1 MLWKGFQRPKR
12 LDVER
17 ETLTDRFGRFQAQP
31 FERGFGT
38 TIGNAIRRVLL
49 SSIEGAAITAVKID
63 GVLHEF
69 SPIQGVVEDA
79 TDIILNLKQIPLK
92 LHVDYTKTLYL
103 RVDKAGEVRA
113 RDIEA
118 DADVE
123 ILEPD
128 AHIATVS
135 EGGKLHMELRL
146 KRGRG
151 YVSADKNFDEDLGIG
166 WIPVDSIH
174 SPVKKVNYLVEA
186 ARLGQTTDYDK
197 LTLDVW
203 TNGSVHPRDAVSL
216 AAKLVRD
223 HLNIFINLDES
234 LESSA
239 EGASEPARV
248 GALNEHLD
256 KSVEELELSVRSYNC
271 LKNANIRTIR
281 ELVAKTEAEML
292 KTKNFGRK
300 SLNEIKEIL
309 TTMGLSLGMR
319 MDQPTTA
326 TSDDLTIDDTSRR
339 ARVTGRTSSNETD
352 HASQSCTSEVGSGHR
367 ASHRAA
373 AEPGHGPHPARAD
386 RDHRAQGQGAAALR
400 RAADHH
406 RQARPG
412 GGRRPHQGAQRASPG
427 PGRHPGPRR
436 RRQAV

>member
-1 MLWKGFQRPKR
+1 VVFVNVAQRLRGCSQPSARSLTDLRREAGGSPAGLEAGAARPLAKGHIMLWKGFQRPKR
-12 LDVER
+12 LDFER
-17 ETLTDRFGRFQAQP
+17 ETLTDRFGRFYAQP

-38 TIGNAIRRVLL
+38 TIGNALRRVLL

-69 SPIQGVVEDA
+69 SPIPGVVEDA

-103 RVDKAGEVRA
+103 RVDKPGIVRA
-113 RDIEA
+113 KDIEA
-118 DADVE
+118 DQDVE
-123 ILEPD
+123 ILEPE

-135 EGGKLHMELRL
+135 EGGKLHMELRM

-166 WIPVDSIH
+166 WIPVDSVH

-197 LTLDVW
+197 LTIDVW
-203 TNGSVHPRDAVSL
+203 TNGSVTAQDAVSL
-216 AAKLVRD
+216 AAKLIRD
-223 HLNIFINLDES
+223 HLNIFINLEDV
-234 LESSA
+234 A
-239 EGASEPARV
+239 EQPSEAQADQPRA
-248 GALNEHLD
+248 GALNENLD

-281 ELVAKTEAEML
+281 ELVQKTEAEML

-309 TTMGLSLGMR
+309 HSMGLSLGMR
-319 MDQPTTA
+319 VDQPA
-326 TSDDLTIDDTSRR
+326 
-339 ARVTGRTSSNETD
+339 
-352 HASQSCTSEVGSGHR
+352 
-367 ASHRAA
+367 
-373 AEPGHGPHPARAD
+373 
-386 RDHRAQGQGAAALR
+386 
-400 RAADHH
+400 
-406 RQARPG
+406 
-412 GGRRPHQGAQRASPG
+412 GAQ
-427 PGRHPGPRR
+427 
-436 RRQAV
+436 Q